1 MNGTIFNGLY
11 STQNNSKTSF
21 IWISST
27 YNYYLEGTTWK
38 FHVDHNN
45 LQKKKNFRMLY
56 STFLCIIIFPC
67 WRYGHSVYTAYY
79 LCLRGSKGVSRA
91 GCSALPAVEMD
102 ADLIW
107 PLAERTGSPSP
118 TPMELSIQ

>member
-1 MNGTIFNGLY
+1 
-11 STQNNSKTSF
+11 
-21 IWISST
+21 
-27 YNYYLEGTTWK
+27 
-38 FHVDHNN
+38 
-45 LQKKKNFRMLY
+45 MLR
-56 STFLCIIIFPC
+56 STFLCIIC
-67 WRYGHSVYTAYY
+67 AYWRYGQSVYAAYY
-79 LCLRGSKGVSRA
+79 LCLRGSIGVSRA

>member
-1 MNGTIFNGLY
+1 MRCG
-11 STQNNSKTSF
+11 K
-21 IWISST
+21 SS
-27 YNYYLEGTTWK
+27 
-38 FHVDHNN
+38 
-45 LQKKKNFRMLY
+45 
-56 STFLCIIIFPC
+56 
-67 WRYGHSVYTAYY
+67 YTAYY
-79 LCLRGSKGVSRA
+79 LCLRGSIGGSRV